1 MAAIMEKHL
10 ETRTVLVGK
19 NVSVAEFIAAYTLDM
34 TSMLRLLECL
44 PSLHLYLERR
54 YARPRGGT
62 QDPEEPRASSKHSQ
76 PPMKMS
82 TMQPHPIDDVKNGL
96 GEDFTGE
103 SFNNYRKCI
112 SDILDRLAPN
122 K

>member
-54 YARPRGGT
+54 YARPRGA
-62 QDPEEPRASSKHSQ
+62 PRIVQA
-76 PPMKMS
+76 
-82 TMQPHPIDDVKNGL
+82 
-96 GEDFTGE
+96 FA
-103 SFNNYRKCI
+103 
-112 SDILDRLAPN
+112 APN
-122 K
+122 ENEYYATSPY